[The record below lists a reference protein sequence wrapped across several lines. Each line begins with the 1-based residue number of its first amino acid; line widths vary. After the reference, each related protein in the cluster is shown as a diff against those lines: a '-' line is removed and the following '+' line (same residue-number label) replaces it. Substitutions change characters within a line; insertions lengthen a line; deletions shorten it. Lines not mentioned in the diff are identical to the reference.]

1 MKRARATGGEWIH
14 KQMCDGAL
22 IVSGSGEFET
32 LSSGLIGGGLG
43 RKRYLLNLQVPHGY
57 ASDDPILDMEQR
69 VHDLGLPVEGT
80 TAMMTA
86 AEVGEVVEGDRSGEQ
101 FQLRVYVT
109 AGVGNAARAGRK
121 RRTYPGYVAGTINI
135 IAAIDGRLTHAA
147 LVNCL
152 ITITEAKAAAL
163 QDLGV
168 LDAEGQVATGTTTD
182 TVIVAATQHPV
193 YSGVHQYAGVATEL
207 GNALADAVY
216 QSLSAS
222 LAHLK
227 KRTESDEC

>member
-1 MKRARATGGEWIH
+1 MRRVRATGAVWIH
-14 KQMCDGAL
+14 KQIREGTL
-22 IVSGSGEFET
+22 IVSGNREFET

-43 RKRYLLNLQVPHGY
+43 RKRYLLNMQVPHGY

-69 VHDLGLPVEGT
+69 VHELGLPIEGT

-86 AEVGEVVEGDRSGEQ
+86 AEVGEVVEGYMSGEQ
-101 FQLRVYVT
+101 SKPRVYVT

-168 LDAEGQVATGTTTD
+168 LDADDQIATGTTTD
-182 TVIVAATQHPV
+182 TVIVAATQDPV
-193 YSGVHQYAGVATEL
+193 YTGVHQYAGVATEL

-216 QSLSAS
+216 HSLMAS
-222 LAHLK
+222 LGHLK
-227 KRTESDEC
+227 KGTELYEF